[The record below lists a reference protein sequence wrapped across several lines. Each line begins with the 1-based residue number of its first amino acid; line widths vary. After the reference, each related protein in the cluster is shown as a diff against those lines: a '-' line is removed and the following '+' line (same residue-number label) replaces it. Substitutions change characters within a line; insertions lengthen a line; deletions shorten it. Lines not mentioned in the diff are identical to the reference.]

1 MNLIITIN
9 NAQMI
14 IEKENLGR
22 NEMELREGNTC
33 VVTVKSN
40 WPAVKKKKNQ
50 TLNKKNSSKIP
61 ILGEWASE
69 RASERFLTGFDTRGQ
84 LNHGPVFAQ
93 M

>member
-22 NEMELREGNTC
+22 NEMEWREGNTC

-40 WPAVKKKKNQ
+40 
-50 TLNKKNSSKIP
+50 
-61 ILGEWASE
+61 
-69 RASERFLTGFDTRGQ
+69 
-84 LNHGPVFAQ
+84 
-93 M
+93 